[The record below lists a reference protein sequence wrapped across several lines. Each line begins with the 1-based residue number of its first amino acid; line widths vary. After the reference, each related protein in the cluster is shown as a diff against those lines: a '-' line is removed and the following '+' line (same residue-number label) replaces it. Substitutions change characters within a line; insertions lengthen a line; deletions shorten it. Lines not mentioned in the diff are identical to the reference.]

1 MCLKPVIVAFRGKL
15 CTSSG
20 IKPGIEFD
28 FKANLRF
35 QSPSKFSIEKCER
48 GEGTTRPFVCLS
60 LLAFSIVPNG
70 GRKGVGCDVFVG
82 LACFRVLVMQN
93 AK

>member
-1 MCLKPVIVAFRGKL
+1 MSFKSVIVAFHGKL

-20 IKPGIEFD
+20 IKPGIKFD

-48 GEGTTRPFVCLS
+48 ERRDDEAVRLSFAARFFDRPKWRKEGC
-60 LLAFSIVPNG
+60 
-70 GRKGVGCDVFVG
+70 GVR
-82 LACFRVLVMQN
+82 CFRRASMLPCTSN
-93 AK
+93 AKC